1 VHTRTAPG
9 LDAAHRRYLLI
20 EQGIGAALFN
30 LVLNGIIAWL
40 SVRSLERVPLWG
52 GDTSI
57 AVDTIAT
64 TFLLPFITC
73 LVVTRL
79 ARGMVEKGKLPPVAW
94 RRARHPALGRLPA
107 RPVTRALVLGVAG
120 LVGFA
125 PVVVWVFAAL
135 EIRELGPWSFVAFK
149 ALFAAVLAAIFTP
162 LIAAMALGDASPRA

>member
-1 VHTRTAPG
+1 MDTPAPA

-20 EQGIGAALFN
+20 EQGVGAAVFN
-30 LVLNGIIAWL
+30 LVLNGVIAWL

-94 RRARHPALGRLPA
+94 RRAEHPLLGRLPG
-107 RPVTRALVLGVAG
+107 RPVTRGLVLGVAG
-120 LVGFA
+120 LVAFA
-125 PVVVWVFAAL
+125 PVVVWAFAAL
-135 EIRELGPWSFVAFK
+135 EVRDLGPWSFVVFK
-149 ALFAAVLAAIFTP
+149 ALFAAVLSCVFTP
-162 LIAAMALGDASPRA
+162 LIAVMALGDASPRA